1 MDNELG
7 TRIRA
12 LRKERGLSQEALAQ
26 ALEVS
31 RQAVT
36 KWEDGSSLPSTAN
49 LFALS
54 GFFGVPLA
62 ELTGTPDGNAPASI
76 SEKTRDKRTKT
87 LRISAW
93 VLLAISVPT
102 LFWCAVQH
110 FTAEPF
116 IPEEPVP
123 PNAII
128 GYADTTTYIYI
139 VSKLPTYL
147 FWGALL
153 LFAVGIGVLLAPKI
167 KKWKGKTHDM

>member
-62 ELTGTPDGNAPASI
+62 ELTGTPERAAPPPSAAAI
-76 SEKTRDKRTKT
+76 SEKTCAKRVKI

-93 VLLAISVPT
+93 ALLAVSVPI
-102 LFWCAVQH
+102 LLVCALQY
-110 FTAEPF
+110 FTAGPP
-116 IPEEPVP
+116 IPEDISIVGGVDM
-123 PNAII
+123 ATDIYII
-128 GYADTTTYIYI
+128 GRFP
-139 VSKLPTYL
+139 SHL
-147 FWGALL
+147 FLAALS
-153 LFAVGIGVLLAPKI
+153 LFAVGFSVLIGLEI
-167 KKWKGKTHDM
+167 KKWKGKTHDR

>member
-7 TRIRA
+7 ARIRT

-62 ELTGTPDGNAPASI
+62 ELTGTPSAM
-76 SEKTRDKRTKT
+76 SEKAHVKRAKA
-87 LRISAW
+87 LRIGAW
-93 VLLAISVPT
+93 VLLAVSVPV
-102 LFWCAVQH
+102 LLICAVQY
-110 FTAEPF
+110 FTAGPP
-116 IPEEPVP
+116 IPEDVSIVGGVDM
-123 PNAII
+123 AT
-128 GYADTTTYIYI
+128 DIY
-139 VSKLPTYL
+139 VMGRFPSHL
-147 FWGALL
+147 FLAALS
-153 LFAVGIGVLLAPKI
+153 LFVVGLGVLIGLKI
-167 KKWKGKTHDM
+167 KRWKGKTHDGQD

>member
-62 ELTGTPDGNAPASI
+62 ELTGTPERTAPPPSAAAI
-76 SEKTRDKRTKT
+76 SEKTCAKRVKI
-87 LRISAW
+87 LRIGAW
-93 VLLAISVPT
+93 ALLAVSIPILLV
-102 LFWCAVQH
+102 CALQY
-110 FTAEPF
+110 FTAGPP
-116 IPEEPVP
+116 IPEDISIVGGVDM
-123 PNAII
+123 ATDIYII
-128 GYADTTTYIYI
+128 GRFP
-139 VSKLPTYL
+139 SHL
-147 FWGALL
+147 FLAALS
-153 LFAVGIGVLLAPKI
+153 LFAVGFSVLIGLEI
-167 KKWKGKTHDM
+167 KKWKGKTHDR